1 MSESEEE
8 GEAPGLPVEQEGPM
22 YPLDG
27 KFLSEKDK
35 AEIMAMPELQRETVL
50 ADRAAEMQRR
60 KEDLALRQL
69 RENRL
74 KVEAQADAIKKRKA
88 PEIDDTPRKANR
100 TKMTKTNEKLENY
113 KKAREQRTEQRKRNE
128 DRKTGDRDSPAKNDA
143 EESDK
148 DADGEEDV
156 EWDEPASRAPAKN
169 EAQPEMRD
177 YERIRVGR
185 TNFARVCFWPGFE
198 DAIKG
203 CFTRVCIGLDKA
215 TSQNTY
221 RMCQIK
227 GRVLSGLCLIFLLTS
242 CRIYNWAA
250 ILFGLTWLKPCAYG
264 SICHSHARKARK
276 RMAFLR
282 LLRQQIH

>member
-8 GEAPGLPVEQEGPM
+8 GEAPALPVEQEGPI
-22 YPLDG
+22 YPLEG

-60 KEDLALRQL
+60 REDLALRQL

-215 TSQNTY
+215 TNQNTY

-227 GRVLSGLCLIFLLTS
+227 GRMLLGLRLILLLTI
-242 CRIYNWAA
+242 CRIHNWPA
-250 ILFGLTWLKPCAYG
+250 ILFGLTWLKSCAYG
-264 SICHSHARKARK
+264 SICHSHTRQARKG
-276 RMAFLR
+276 MAFLR
-282 LLRQQIH
+282 LLRQ

>member
-8 GEAPGLPVEQEGPM
+8 NDAPGPAIEQEGPM
-22 YPLDG
+22 FPVDG

-50 ADRAAEMQRR
+50 ADRAAEVQRR

-88 PEIDDTPRKANR
+88 PETEDTPRKANR
-100 TKMTKTNEKLENY
+100 TKIAKTNDKLENY

-128 DRKTGDRDSPAKNDA
+128 DRKIGDRDSPAKNDMG
-143 EESDK
+143 ESDK
-148 DADGEEDV
+148 DAEGEEDV
-156 EWDEPASRAPAKN
+156 EWDEPVSRAPTKN
-169 EAQPEMRD
+169 EPQADMRD

-185 TNFARVCFWPGFE
+185 TNFAKVCFWPGFE
-198 DAIKG
+198 DALKG

-215 TSQNTY
+215 TGQNTY

-227 GRVLSGLCLIFLLTS
+227 GK
-242 CRIYNWAA
+242 W
-250 ILFGLTWLKPCAYG
+250 
-264 SICHSHARKARK
+264 HAC
-276 RMAFLR
+276 
-282 LLRQQIH
+282 